1 MKTKVIL
8 LSIGALLLFSV
19 AIIGQQTTVS
29 KKDTATVLIKRGP
42 NYVDNNKDSICGNK
56 QNKTKSFKGKNFIDK
71 NNDGICDNKPTNSN
85 GKCCGYGKGKG
96 NGNGYKHRYGQGN
109 GKCCQYY
116 QKK

>member
-19 AIIGQQTTVS
+19 AIIAQQTNVS

-42 NYVDNNKDSICGNK
+42 NYVDNNKDSICDNK
-56 QNKTKSFKGKNFIDK
+56 QNQTKNFKGKNFIDK
-71 NNDGICDNKPTNSN
+71 NKDGICDNRPSNSN